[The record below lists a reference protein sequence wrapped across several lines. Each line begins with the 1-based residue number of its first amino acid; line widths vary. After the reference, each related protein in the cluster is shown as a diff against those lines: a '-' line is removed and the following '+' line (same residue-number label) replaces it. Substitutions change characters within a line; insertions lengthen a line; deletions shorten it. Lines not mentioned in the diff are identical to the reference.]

1 MYRLTEGRIPI
12 VGVGGVACGQ
22 DAFDKIAAGASI
34 VQLYSAFVFHGTPLP
49 AKVNKELESILRWV
63 LPVSFWSHF
72 RIVLSCLQT
81 INTAMANQHLFSFR
95 EKGFSNVSDA
105 VGSAHQ
111 SVMNAT

>member
-63 LPVSFWSHF
+63 LLVSFWSHF

-81 INTAMANQHLFSFR
+81 MANQHFLSFR